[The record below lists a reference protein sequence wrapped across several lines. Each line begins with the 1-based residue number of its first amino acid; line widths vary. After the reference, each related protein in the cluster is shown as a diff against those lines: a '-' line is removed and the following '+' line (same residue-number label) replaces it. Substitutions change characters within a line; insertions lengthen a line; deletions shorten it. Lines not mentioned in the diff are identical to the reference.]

1 MNMQK
6 MNMVS
11 RLLLAV
17 VSLFLGGCAFSQSS
31 KPEKTC
37 HRVVYDSD
45 ARLTIDGVR
54 YPDSVGRFPRSD
66 DRLTEF
72 VRGVIGGRSTESRRI
87 HFYVSGAC
95 SYMRVVGLIEQ
106 LTSCGDVEVLLS
118 VDNRHWIRVSAM
130 ASMTL
135 AHQDIPI
142 CAFAFD
148 DKLVARTTEENDRCW
163 DVRSDM
169 AELKLHSNDLVQGQ
183 QIIVWGHYAMSMS
196 RVAEFIAV
204 VPEDAHVE
212 LSFYLMRD
220 PIRPPEK

>member
-1 MNMQK
+1 MK
-6 MNMVS
+6 GAC
-11 RLLLAV
+11 RLIWAV
-17 VSLFLGGCAFSQSS
+17 VCLSLSGCGYERITHSA
-31 KPEKTC
+31 KIC

-54 YPDSVGRFPRSD
+54 YPNSVGRFPRSD

-72 VRGVIGGRSTESRRI
+72 VRGVIGGESTEIRRI
-87 HFYVSGAC
+87 QFDVSGAC

-135 AHQDIPI
+135 AHQDIPS

-169 AELKLHSNDLVQGQ
+169 AELKLHSDDLVQGQ